1 MADIITRIGR
11 TCPFTGDTNYMD
23 IPLNVGEYLGSYY
36 KWKEEDVPIQNAFP
50 TLNAEQREF
59 IMTGIT
65 PERWKIIFGSEE
77 E

>member
-23 IPLNVGEYLGSYY
+23 IPLSVGEYLRSYY
-36 KWKEEDVPIQNAFP
+36 KWKEEGVPIQNAFP

-59 IMTGIT
+59 LKTGIT